1 MKKLKIWI
9 ITCFYFSGQIQGR
22 NWDSQLSVFLTLE
35 WGQNSSDA
43 SSVSGVWDVS
53 NASKASAAIFVS
65 DASNGNG
72 NISRKIRD
80 AINDMLAVTLVMLLR
95 LLTLDSSG
103 QIHVRIGAV
112 NCFYSSRSHA
122 ARIAVMLVTSVL
134 SGTRV
139 ILVRLVTCR

>member
-1 MKKLKIWI
+1 MNKVRIWI
-9 ITCFYFSGQIQGR
+9 IICFYFSGQIQGQ
-22 NWDSQLSVFLTLE
+22 NWDSQLSLFLTFE

-43 SSVSGVWDVS
+43 SSVSDVWDAS
-53 NASKASAAIFVS
+53 NASKVSDAIFVS
-65 DASNGNG
+65 DASHGNG
-72 NISRKIRD
+72 NISRNIRD
-80 AINDMLAVTLVMLLR
+80 VINDMLTVTLVMLVR

-103 QIHVRIGAV
+103 QINVRIGAV

-122 ARIAVMLVTSVL
+122 VRIAVMLVTSVS